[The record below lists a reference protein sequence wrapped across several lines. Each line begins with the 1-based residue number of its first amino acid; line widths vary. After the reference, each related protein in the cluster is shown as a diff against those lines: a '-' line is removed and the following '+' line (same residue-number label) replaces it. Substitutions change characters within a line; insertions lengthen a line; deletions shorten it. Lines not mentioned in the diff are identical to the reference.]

1 MKMHQDFEKYKE
13 NKKTVIY
20 NLIYELFMKGRDWS
34 KQNKWTWKWRF
45 KGTGKIDEGIVFKG
59 DVDEIK
65 LSNLEIALFHR
76 LVHRHRE
83 RFVYRSKP

>member
-34 KQNKWTWKWRF
+34 KQNK
-45 KGTGKIDEGIVFKG
+45 
-59 DVDEIK
+59 
-65 LSNLEIALFHR
+65 
-76 LVHRHRE
+76 
-83 RFVYRSKP
+83 